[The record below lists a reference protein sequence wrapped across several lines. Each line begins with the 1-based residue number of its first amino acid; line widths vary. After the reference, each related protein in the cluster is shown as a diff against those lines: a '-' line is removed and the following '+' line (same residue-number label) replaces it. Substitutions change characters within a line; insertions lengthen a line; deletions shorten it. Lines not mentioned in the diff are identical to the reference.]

1 MATFQFDKKLKA
13 LEEIVDSME
22 QENQSLEKS
31 ITQFEKG
38 VKIIKECQKALA
50 EAEQKVSILK
60 NDSLEEFS
68 PGE

>member
-1 MATFQFDKKLKA
+1 VATFQFDKKLKA